1 MRVLLHA
8 IISLLGTIA
17 AATFTGAKINL
28 RRCADAKI
36 QNHDAMSIVVVV
48 SSIAHDF
55 GQRSELRQTDF
66 RDAKLLSSRTVFR
79 PMNSAA
85 SAISKDDSRP
95 VCVQPLFVI
104 SPWVKQGVASRLTQY
119 DWRKLAEESHRHQ
132 DVLISP
138 VMINPHT
145 TAREL
150 MHVLEWSHKTVPW
163 ADYIVSVDS
172 SVTIHWAR
180 MIELFPP
187 PVPQKGSRRAL
198 WQLGRRYG
206 HDESIFF
213 KGPHGTW
220 RPCVDTKV
228 SAFSR
233 DLVRQMVGNPLSTQ
247 ILWALRHPFRAFH
260 VLRNSKPDDG
270 IFGVIS
276 TSTACEGNSE
286 GITAYKFQAKVTLAL
301 CRQICLSD
309 ALCNAFDWFCKTGWC
324 NLYKE
329 PCRHPLKSIDNASSY
344 YRLSYRGE
352 FHKECMYA
360 CTHVHSMDASVYQ
373 STCL

>member
-8 IISLLGTIA
+8 IISFVGTIA

-36 QNHDAMSIVVVV
+36 QNHDVMAIVVVV

-55 GQRSELRQTDF
+55 SQRSELRQKDF

-85 SAISKDDSRP
+85 GAISKDDSRP

-104 SPWVKQGVASRLTQY
+104 SPWVKQEVTSRVTQH
-119 DWRKLAEESHRHQ
+119 DWRKLAAESHRHQ

-138 VMINPHT
+138 VMINART

-150 MHVLEWSHKTVPW
+150 MHVLEWSYKTVPW

-172 SVTIHWAR
+172 SVIIHWAR

-187 PVPQKGSRRAL
+187 PVPPKGSRQAL
-198 WQLGRRYG
+198 WQLGRRHG

-213 KGPHGTW
+213 EGPHGTW

-247 ILWALRHPFRAFH
+247 ILSALRHPFR
-260 VLRNSKPDDG
+260 VLRNSKADDG

-276 TSTACEGNSE
+276 NTRACQGNGE
-286 GITAYKFQAKVTLAL
+286 GITAYRTKEKTTLAF
-301 CRQICLSD
+301 CRQTCLSNTW
-309 ALCNAFDWFCKTGWC
+309 CNAFDWFSRTGSC
-324 NLYKE
+324 GLYTD
-329 PCRHPLKSIDNASSY
+329 PCRLPLKSKDGASSY
-344 YRLSYRGE
+344 YRLSYYDKY
-352 FHKECMYA
+352 HKECMYA
-360 CTHVHSMDASVYQ
+360 CTHVHSMHASVYQ